1 MKEGGDHETWQN
13 SGMNS
18 GRATRSAS
26 RKKHEENIRDG
37 NDIASESW
45 RETTTINEP
54 GDKVE
59 KSESR
64 VPLEEST
71 PGRNAE
77 NCKKNGEEISV
88 DVDNNEEPVDV
99 DVPDPDFY
107 DFDKDRSEDCF
118 AVDQMWAIFDDV
130 DGMPRF
136 YARIKKVHSPFKVDI
151 TWLDFV
157 ARDEDETAWR
167 RNRLPVACGKFKHEK
182 TDTIEDICI
191 FSHRIVWEKGVRNS
205 CTIYPRKG
213 ETWAVYKNWNIEWSS
228 DPNNHREF
236 EYEYVVVQSDYTH
249 ESGISVARLVK
260 LKGFVCLFMPT
271 KNTRM
276 GSFQIPADELLR
288 FSHRVPSFRTS
299 GKERKDVPEGYFEL
313 DPASLVSNLE
323 EIS

>member
-1 MKEGGDHETWQN
+1 
-13 SGMNS
+13 
-18 GRATRSAS
+18 
-26 RKKHEENIRDG
+26 
-37 NDIASESW
+37 
-45 RETTTINEP
+45 
-54 GDKVE
+54 
-59 KSESR
+59 
-64 VPLEEST
+64 
-71 PGRNAE
+71 
-77 NCKKNGEEISV
+77 
-88 DVDNNEEPVDV
+88 
-99 DVPDPDFY
+99 
-107 DFDKDRSEDCF
+107 
-118 AVDQMWAIFDDV
+118 
-130 DGMPRF
+130 MPRF

-151 TWLDFV
+151 TWLDF
-157 ARDEDETAWR
+157 
-167 RNRLPVACGKFKHEK
+167 FKHEK

-236 EYEYVVVQSDYTH
+236 EYEYVVVLSDYTH
-249 ESGISVARLVK
+249 KSGISVARLVK

-276 GSFQIPADELLR
+276 GSFQIPADEMLR

-299 GKERKDVPEGYFEL
+299 GKEQKDVPEGYFEL